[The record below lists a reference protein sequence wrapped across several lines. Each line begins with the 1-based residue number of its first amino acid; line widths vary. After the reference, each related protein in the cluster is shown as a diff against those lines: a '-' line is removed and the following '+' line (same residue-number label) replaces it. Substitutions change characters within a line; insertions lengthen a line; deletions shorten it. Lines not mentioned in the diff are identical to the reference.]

1 MAQVLEAL
9 QQAKGMHSEEG
20 WAHMALKD
28 TKLHR
33 SWACHVVQNQ
43 LLIFWWCECIKESPL
58 AFIPQTSIF
67 ITKS

>member
-1 MAQVLEAL
+1 MAQVPEAL
-9 QQAKGMHSEEG
+9 QQAKGMHAEEG
-20 WAHMALKD
+20 GAHMALKD

-33 SWACHVVQNQ
+33 SWAGHAVQSQ
-43 LLIFWWCECIKESPL
+43 LLIFWWWECIKEFLL